1 MPYEI
6 LSDPQEFGRKMLL
19 ALCFEQYLRFFYL
32 DIPDDAPA
40 NAPAILN
47 VPNEVINEIQEKN
60 PLLMPL
66 IEALQGKAI
75 TFEQSRSAVVQQTAH
90 LMGVTPCDKKYLQMA
105 AEISVSD
112 FFQDELLA
120 FHGWVQTMDE
130 MQDATECI
138 PFHDWLAAYSSWREK
153 QDI

>member
-1 MPYEI
+1 MPYNI
-6 LSDPQEFGRKMLL
+6 LEDHKNFGKKMLL

-32 DIPDDAPA
+32 DIPDDAPE
-40 NAPAILN
+40 NAPAILH
-47 VPNEVINEIQEKN
+47 VPEKVISEIEEFN

-66 IEALQGKAI
+66 VNALQDKAI

-90 LMGVTPCDKKYLQMA
+90 LMGVEPCNTQYLKMA

-120 FHGWVQTMDE
+120 FHGWVQLMDE
-130 MQDATECI
+130 QQDATEEI
-138 PFHDWLAAYSSWREK
+138 SFHEWFDAYQKWRQE
-153 QDI
+153 QDF